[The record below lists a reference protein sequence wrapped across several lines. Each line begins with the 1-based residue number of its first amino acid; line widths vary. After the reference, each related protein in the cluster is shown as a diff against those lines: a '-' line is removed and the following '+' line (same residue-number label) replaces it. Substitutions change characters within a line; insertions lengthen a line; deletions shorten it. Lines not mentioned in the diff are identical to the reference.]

1 MKKEAQVV
9 MLPTDTKTKIGIR
22 TNSST
27 PITKVGELAYLL
39 YDGCEQDNDWD
50 YQHLYIVDDSEIKD
64 GDWCLFFWDGIKDG
78 ELGQV
83 GSKPQQYFPKNGH
96 TLNRNVR
103 KIIGT
108 TDPELTFKVDKGFSN
123 LEQREVRVPQLPQG
137 FIESYCEN
145 PVEEVMVEYDVD
157 MIMEFSSGTTPS
169 ESLKLTSN
177 NELIIHPIEEKL
189 YTREEVERLC
199 RKYGKEVVKRGYPSD
214 EQWKKE
220 NL

>member
-199 RKYGKEVVKRGYPSD
+199 RKYGTEVVKRGYPSD